1 MTAVDDEKITEE
13 SEGDSS
19 VDTSTER
26 VATDIV
32 RVLEGAGHR
41 TAEYPNGLVLGV
53 RLVGVP
59 GTRGVY
65 VDVVHVL
72 DLRTARFGRSTLA
85 MQAALLESVNGSLKS
100 ILKDVGLLDAFEE
113 RSLLS
118 PFGRMEFSIMRSI
131 DSGSSSLI
139 HETRTIYAVY
149 KEGSSR
155 RDLSWLTD
163 TSRIIPDNQLGLL
176 LSSDSRSHLHDVQ
189 KNVSSTKWDR
199 LETGLRR
206 SWLGIL
212 LIVMGIM
219 AGFGIAGAL
228 LNGGT
233 LIFPLVVFGISF
245 LLGSWMLHG
254 ANTAI
259 GNFRSA
265 LNEEVST
272 LSEVGDS
279 SRVTSSIKE
288 NATRLE
294 LVGTLNFLV
303 TPLMDSAA
311 EAIENGDVN
320 KSVASLFTILD
331 ECVRLTPISTGGIS
345 NLSGDPGLEKFLSL
359 FKNIGLEFEEGGE
372 EVLGLAYVGLTGHS
386 STPLKEHEVI
396 EYLGVLNN
404 ALFDVGGLSPEVK
417 NRIDDILNFHA
428 SKTIVKEI
436 ENDLAE
442 PEKTPVSDVMVPTT
456 AESDDELDS
465 FLEEMGNAGEVSEA
479 NDSIKKAPDQTR
491 KEFAEPPVIVA
502 ETVDEE
508 SAESVQVLLTA
519 EDETSEQVVKRSRL
533 QHHNVTSSSSRTHSL
548 ARKKE
553 RGSTGT

>member
-13 SEGDSS
+13 SESDSS
-19 VDTSTER
+19 IETGLER
-26 VATDIV
+26 VTTDIV

-72 DLRTARFGRSTLA
+72 DLRKARFGRSTLA
-85 MQAALLESVNGSLKS
+85 MQAAILESVSGSLKS
-100 ILKDVGLLDAFEE
+100 ILKDVGLLDAFEV

-118 PFGRMEFSIMRSI
+118 PFGRMELSVMRSF
-131 DSGSSSLI
+131 DSESSSLI
-139 HETRTIYAVY
+139 HVTRTIYAVY

-189 KNVSSTKWDR
+189 KNVSSTKWDG

-212 LIVMGIM
+212 SIVMGIM

-254 ANTAI
+254 AKTAI
-259 GNFRSA
+259 DIFRSA
-265 LNEEVST
+265 LNNEVST

-279 SRVTSSIKE
+279 NRVASSIKE

-294 LVGTLNFLV
+294 LVGTLNFIV

-331 ECVRLTPISTGGIS
+331 ECVRLTPISTAGMS

-359 FKNIGLEFEEGGE
+359 FKNIGLEFEEGE
-372 EVLGLAYVGLTGHS
+372 EEALGLAYVGLTGYG

-417 NRIDDILNFHA
+417 NRIDDILNLHA

-436 ENDLAE
+436 ERDLAE
-442 PEKTPVSDVMVPTT
+442 PENTPVSAVMVPTT
-456 AESDDELDS
+456 AESNDELDS

-491 KEFAEPPVIVA
+491 KEYAEPPVIVA
-502 ETVDEE
+502 KTVDEE
-508 SAESVQVLLTA
+508 PAESVQVLLAA
-519 EDETSEQVVKRSRL
+519 EDETSEQVVKRNKL
-533 QHHNVTSSSSRTHSL
+533 QRQNVTSSSSQTHSPT
-548 ARKKE
+548 RKKE
-553 RGSTGT
+553 RGSTGA